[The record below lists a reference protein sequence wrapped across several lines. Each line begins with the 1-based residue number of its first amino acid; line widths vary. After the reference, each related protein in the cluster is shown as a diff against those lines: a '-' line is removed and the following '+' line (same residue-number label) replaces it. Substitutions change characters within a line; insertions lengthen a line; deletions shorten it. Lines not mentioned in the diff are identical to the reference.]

1 MHESLSVVDLENS
14 VQIHGE
20 GNSLE
25 EPQRVTENL
34 DGAKQRNMN
43 EHQLGFLGLS
53 GRTEMG
59 EEGRQAWEEFQLWPG
74 HLCSSHPNPIL
85 KS

>member
-14 VQIHGE
+14 MQVHGE
-20 GNSLE
+20 SNSLE

-34 DGAKQRNMN
+34 DGAKERKMN

-53 GRTEMG
+53 GRTEMR
-59 EEGRQAWEEFQLWPG
+59 EEGRQAGRLGKSFSYGLVICDP
-74 HLCSSHPNPIL
+74 STPIL
-85 KS
+85 Y